1 MQRTQAS
8 ALRSNTGRATMP
20 SIARSTLAR
29 PARRR
34 GDYQRPQIN
43 DGSFLRIG
51 YNGAKRAM
59 SSALIALYSNRK
71 IIHHYGFWLTIASTS
86 SSSNNIFP

>member
-1 MQRTQAS
+1 
-8 ALRSNTGRATMP
+8 MP
-20 SIARSTLAR
+20 SMARSTLAR

-51 YNGAKRAM
+51 YNSAKRAM
-59 SSALIALYSNRK
+59 SSALIAHKTVTGPPESGPDTKATNLFIQVRSYLCQ
-71 IIHHYGFWLTIASTS
+71 IG
-86 SSSNNIFP
+86 